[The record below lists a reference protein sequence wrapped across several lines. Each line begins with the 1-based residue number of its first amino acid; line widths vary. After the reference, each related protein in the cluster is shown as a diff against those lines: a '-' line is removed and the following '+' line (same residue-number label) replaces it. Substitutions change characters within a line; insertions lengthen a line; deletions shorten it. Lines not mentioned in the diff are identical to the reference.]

1 MKRFLTLTA
10 LILLFCIP
18 ALRLD
23 AAGKLA
29 FGYFINTT
37 GNDEYDYLEE
47 VLPKSIASAMRNRYN
62 FQTMSPNKIQVL
74 VERDTNALNKSER
87 IIHEEDLALL
97 SESIPGDILIYGTF
111 TPDDDTNR
119 VKVKISV
126 YQIGSDTLFTFE
138 DTGELEMGIFKLV
151 DKVAMQLKN
160 YIDKHTA
167 YKLEVIKKKS
177 KVAIL
182 SNIEGDELNRCYY
195 AFMTSGY
202 RISAFH
208 GNDIYSYIDDDSI
221 EKFAKVETA
230 NASLGYITVRKQ
242 VQLLQGT
249 WSGVKYNRELTS
261 ARDTYNRFAFNFTK
275 SMDKVLA
282 SISGQD
288 KELDYIIIIGFND
301 DHDTAW
307 YRCIDIR
314 NNRLMSFQYGIKG
327 NTVDEV
333 TQKIITDL
341 TSPLAVIE

>member
-10 LILLFCIP
+10 LTLILCIP

-23 AAGKLA
+23 AADKLA

-47 VLPKSIASAMRNRYN
+47 VLPKSIASAMRNRYS
-62 FQTMSPNKIQVL
+62 FRTMSPNKIQFL
-74 VERDTNALNKSER
+74 IDKNTNALNKAER
-87 IIHEEDLALL
+87 MIYEDDLAVL
-97 SESIPGDILIYGTF
+97 SESIPADILIYGTF
-111 TPDDDTNR
+111 TPDDETGR

-126 YQIGSDTLFTFE
+126 FKIGSDTVFTFE

-182 SNIEGDELNRCYY
+182 SNIEGDELNQCYY
-195 AFMTSGY
+195 SFMTSGY
-202 RISAFH
+202 RISPLQ
-208 GNDIYSYIDDDSI
+208 GDDIYSYLDDDSI
-221 EKFAKVETA
+221 KKFSKIEAA
-230 NASLGYITVRKQ
+230 NASLDYITSRKQ
-242 VQLLQGT
+242 VPLLYGT
-249 WSGVKYNRELTS
+249 WSGVKYYRELTS
-261 ARDTYNRFAFNFTK
+261 ARDTYNRFAFNFRK
-275 SMDKVLA
+275 SMDNVLA
-282 SISGQD
+282 SISGLD
-288 KELDYIIIIGFND
+288 SELDYIIIIGFND

-314 NNRLMSFQYGIKG
+314 NNRLMSFQYGIEG
-327 NTVDEV
+327 DTVDEV

-341 TSPLAVIE
+341 TSPLGLIE

>member
-1 MKRFLTLTA
+1 MKRFLILSALTLF
-10 LILLFCIP
+10 LCIP

-23 AAGKLA
+23 AADRLA

-47 VLPKSIASAMRNRYN
+47 VFPKSIASAMRNRYN
-62 FQTMSPNKIQVL
+62 FRTMSPNKIQFL
-74 VERDTNALNKSER
+74 VDKNTNALNKSER
-87 IIHEEDLALL
+87 MIYEKDLAQL
-97 SESIPGDILIYGTF
+97 SDSIPADILIYGTF
-111 TPDDDTNR
+111 TPDDATGR
-119 VKVKISV
+119 VKIKISV
-126 YQIGSDTLFTFE
+126 YKTGSDTVFTFE

-167 YKLEVIKKKS
+167 YKSDVIKKKS

-195 AFMTSGY
+195 TFMTAGY
-202 RISAFH
+202 RISSFQ

-221 EKFAKVETA
+221 EKFKKIETT
-230 NASLGYITVRKQ
+230 NASLGFIAAKNE
-242 VQLLQGT
+242 VQLLHGT
-249 WSGVKYNRELTS
+249 WSGVKYYREIIA
-261 ARDTYNRFAFNFTK
+261 ARDTYNRFAFNFKK
-275 SMDKVLA
+275 SMDNVLS
-282 SISGQD
+282 SISRQD
-288 KELDYIIIIGFND
+288 GELDYIIIIGFND

-314 NNRLMSFQYGIKG
+314 TNRLMSFQYGIEG
-327 NTVDEV
+327 DSVDEV
-333 TQKIITDL
+333 TQKIITAL